1 VQLDSKLSVL
11 GQVDG
16 WRMIECGERAVQRMD
31 VALGQ
36 AHHFPDVLQLV
47 A

>member
-1 VQLDSKLSVL
+1 VQLDGELSVL

-16 WRMIECGERAVQRMD
+16 WRMIERGKRAVERMD